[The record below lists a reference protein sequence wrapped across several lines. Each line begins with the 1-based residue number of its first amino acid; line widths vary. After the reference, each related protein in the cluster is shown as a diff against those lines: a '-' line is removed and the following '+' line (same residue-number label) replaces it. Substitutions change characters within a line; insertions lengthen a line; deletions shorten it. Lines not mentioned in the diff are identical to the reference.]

1 MFSIK
6 NPRPWRNGRILRK
19 GKCKTC
25 SGLWNILLQGT
36 YTTLDEINR
45 LKLKEAISDTTSLLQ
60 NQNFFFFKGVNKRIS
75 NIFFNK

>member
-45 LKLKEAISDTTSLLQ
+45 LILSKKKIAYSVIQ
-60 NQNFFFFKGVNKRIS
+60 HRYYKIK
-75 NIFFNK
+75 IFFSSRV